1 MKAPE
6 KIFLSVEK
14 GQDWTHAMWTQKD
27 PKEQKFSELDE
38 HEEYIHKDALLEYL
52 NGLDTNSNYE
62 RFVIGNLIEHIE
74 SL

>member
-14 GQDWTHAMWTQKD
+14 GEDWTHAMWTKKD
-27 PKEQKFSELDE
+27 PKEQKFSELDK
-38 HEEYIHKDALLEYL
+38 HEEYIHKGAILEYL
-52 NGLDTNSNYE
+52 NGLDTNSNYK